1 MYFSPWNLRS
11 GSVPPVEW
19 NFLEHGAPN
28 TRSVNRFNI
37 CLRCLYASELNICES
52 CFVCFAR
59 SAYYEPL
66 RAPAAF
72 PLLYLILWIR
82 LNIGSVFRF
91 QTATSAANS
100 FFLFFFGQ
108 FIMPVLLA
116 FFLVYFPPFF
126 CEREYPGMKD
136 YLPNLI
142 TRNRGKDRRLD
153 TRGER
158 KTRWKCLTREYEK
171 RRLYVFRQWAT
182 LWLVN
187 SNRCVLMFHILNQFH
202 LFLFF
207 CATKVL
213 QPHLIPDDVFL
224 SDQTQQQYLNSI

>member
-100 FFLFFFGQ
+100 FFLFFFRSIYNAG
-108 FIMPVLLA
+108 PVGIFSCLFPS
-116 FFLVYFPPFF
+116 FFLR
-126 CEREYPGMKD
+126 ER
-136 YLPNLI
+136 I
-142 TRNRGKDRRLD
+142 SRNERYEFNYSKSRERSTIGHARGKKNAMKMFNAGIRETSSVCFPAMSD
-153 TRGER
+153 TV
-158 KTRWKCLTREYEK
+158 TR
-171 RRLYVFRQWAT
+171 
-182 LWLVN
+182 
-187 SNRCVLMFHILNQFH
+187 
-202 LFLFF
+202 
-207 CATKVL
+207 
-213 QPHLIPDDVFL
+213 
-224 SDQTQQQYLNSI
+224 